1 MNEQEFDK
9 LIQDYNKTI
18 DRENNL
24 MMEKKLKSVT
34 EKKQEQQRRVKWLD
48 KSENVRIVDEE
59 DDEDDYY
66 SDSQEDEY
74 DSDDQEEE
82 VKVSQQPIIIK
93 IKHTKSEKLAEIER
107 NLSLSRDKPDINSPG
122 DIYTQ
127 FFKPKS
133 ILKNTNG
140 ENRTEVD
147 KSSKTSEEPIENKA
161 KPANFDPHKV
171 GF

>member
-1 MNEQEFDK
+1 MNEEEFDK

-34 EKKQEQQRRVKWLD
+34 EKKQEQRRVKWQD
-48 KSENVRIVDEE
+48 KSEHVRIVEDEG
-59 DDEDDYY
+59 DEDDYY

-122 DIYTQ
+122 DIYTH

-171 GF
+171 SF